1 MLKKNVIRAFLITV
15 FLCCCSYGFFL
26 NIGGWLTTSDV
37 PAQVDAVICL
47 DGSSDRINKAVLLL
61 QKGFAE
67 KVVVTTEG
75 AYKEML
81 LKKISPEKILKADW
95 SASTT
100 YEEGLLAKDIL
111 YENIKSAIVVTDPFH
126 LFRVRWTFQHIFFG
140 GSVAFSFVSS

>member
-1 MLKKNVIRAFLITV
+1 MYDVMDRSNTLKQYPMLKKNVIRAFLITV

-67 KVVVTTEG
+67 KNSSLQFLM
-75 AYKEML
+75 KCQR
-81 LKKISPEKILKADW
+81 K
-95 SASTT
+95 
-100 YEEGLLAKDIL
+100 
-111 YENIKSAIVVTDPFH
+111 FH
-126 LFRVRWTFQHIFFG
+126 
-140 GSVAFSFVSS
+140 